1 MAVFC
6 VYKIAW
12 PVRKVTEG
20 YGPYR
25 KMAGKKDEVGKM
37 SLWT

>member
-1 MAVFC
+1 MTACC

-20 YGPYR
+20 LGPYR
-25 KMAGKKDEVGKM
+25 KMAGKKIEIGKI
-37 SLWT
+37 SFWT